1 MTTIEEHAAAAAE
14 EIATEVAWTP
24 KDTAHTRRVVAKYML
39 LAQQAQ
45 AQTIAV
51 QAATIAVQAQTIAT
65 LHERIAA
72 LQELPR
78 WIEEYRGHWIALADV
93 MRRQPCD
100 AARISAYVEQRNV
113 AYAQISRI
121 LSGAL
126 ELLPVTLPPGFS
138 VTPNPQTAGRADL
151 TQDRSGHGGRCGD
164 AQGGA

>member
-1 MTTIEEHAAAAAE
+1 MADTT
-14 EIATEVAWTP
+14 TEN
-24 KDTAHTRRVVAKYML
+24 
-39 LAQQAQ
+39 
-45 AQTIAV
+45 
-51 QAATIAVQAQTIAT
+51 QAATIAVQAATIAT

-126 ELLPVTLPPGFS
+126 ELLPSERP
-138 VTPNPQTAGRADL
+138 TAPTTTKETDDG
-151 TQDRSGHGGRCGD
+151 Q
-164 AQGGA
+164 